1 MIEKKTT
8 IGKNKSSVV
17 ATISLGILVLT
28 LSFSSPPFSTL
39 GLVQS
44 ASAQGYQNIPP
55 SVLSQGQDIITVQG
69 AASSLQVRQTN
80 NIVNTQ
86 AYYDIQ
92 FKTSTTG
99 TINTIEMIFPPGTY
113 LGAARLL
120 EFEGIGKGTPE
131 FLGGSTLIYNVNSPV
146 SIPAGTEIRLEFMN
160 INNPPTPSN
169 SDTVTVTTRDTSS
182 VIIDGPTVSPIYV
195 MKQIGTNDIA
205 NGAITANKVSSS
217 FMISRILQD
226 GQNGWNPDAP
236 LGLDTFTISD
246 SAVKASNSHVYMSVD
261 EPSDVGPLAVNV
273 VCMVEDI
280 VNNQF
285 EVVCDLPPADGS
297 VLRYTVI
304 NQP

>member
-1 MIEKKTT
+1 MKFNFGRPTFGER
-8 IGKNKSSVV
+8 KSPAIAVALGALMVSFSFTAVPSLDLLRAVFAQSYQTLTPSVV
-17 ATISLGILVLT
+17 
-28 LSFSSPPFSTL
+28 
-39 GLVQS
+39 
-44 ASAQGYQNIPP
+44 
-55 SVLSQGQDIITVQG
+55 SQGQDIISTQG

-92 FKTSTTG
+92 FTTSTTG
-99 TINTIEMIFPPGTY
+99 TISTIEMVFPPGTY
-113 LGAARLL
+113 LGGARPL
-120 EFEGIGKGTPE
+120 EIEGVGDGKAE
-131 FLGGSTLIYNVNSPV
+131 FIGGSTLIYRIHNPV

-160 INNPPTPSN
+160 INNPPTPSATN
-169 SDTVTVTTRDTSS
+169 TVTVTTKDSS
-182 VIIDGPTVSPIYV
+182 SIIIDGPTESPIYV

-205 NGAITANKVSSS
+205 NGAITAGKMSNS
-217 FMISRILQD
+217 FMTSKILQD
-226 GQNGWNPDAP
+226 GQNGWNPDAI
-236 LGLDTFTISD
+236 LDPATFTITD
-246 SAVKASNSHVYMSVD
+246 SAVKAINSHVYISVD

-285 EVVCDLPPADGS
+285 EVACNLPPSDGS